1 MVRVYWVSVVG
12 FRFNGWRSPW
22 VPVRATAIPVHWG
35 FGPKNLKKK
44 SNLYV
49 NQVGV
54 YQELTLDSGGFLSTE
69 FDELSQ
75 LLFDAVRFLFK
86 AGLSRPCL
94 GTSLSLRVGGLF
106 SISLSSFW
114 LFKLLLL
121 SDRPLI
127 CKLSAVFKKAGKRF
141 WDTFTSPL
149 YMKSSRAFTS
159 FGLTSFR
166 KTIGCL
172 LAVCMKR
179 ASKYGEHAD
188 RTIWWAWNSADQ
200 CYAPLLVKSV
210 AVTTKWWFIKG
221 VPKVTFD

>member
-1 MVRVYWVSVVG
+1 MVFPLNRG
-12 FRFNGWRSPW
+12 QGDCDP
-22 VPVRATAIPVHWG
+22 
-35 FGPKNLKKK
+35 GPLGNRPQKPKK
-44 SNLYV
+44 SV
-49 NQVGV
+49 CQQGEDVH
-54 YQELTLDSGGFLSTE
+54 QRLTLDSGGFLSTE

-86 AGLSRPCL
+86 AGLSLPCL
-94 GTSLSLRVGGLF
+94 GTSLSLLVGGLF

-127 CKLSAVFKKAGKRF
+127 CKLSAVFRKAGKRF

-149 YMKSSRAFTS
+149 YMKSNKAFTS

-172 LAVCMKR
+172 LAVWIKS
-179 ASKYGEHAD
+179 ASKYGEHAE

-200 CYAPLLVKSV
+200 C
-210 AVTTKWWFIKG
+210 
-221 VPKVTFD
+221 